1 MDFDIADAISA
12 ISAAPDPKTC
22 SRLFLKAIAA
32 FKINMFACG
41 EVDLA
46 APERT
51 VFFAVNWPEAFRN
64 FYFETGLMRRDPI
77 LAALR
82 HRHAPFTW
90 SDLRRDGKLSMAG
103 SKAFQIAAE
112 HGWTEGLA
120 VPIPRGDQ
128 RFGLVTVAGPRHTL
142 EPGERSRLAMLSYCF
157 HQRMRNLVPK
167 HGFAFSPVGL
177 TRREIDAL
185 RLIARGATDRGVAR
199 KLGISPSTAH
209 EHLENA
215 KRKLNVSTRAEAIAV
230 AVSLAI
236 VAP

>member
-22 SRLFLKAIAA
+22 SRLFVKAIAA
-32 FKINMFACG
+32 FKINMFTCG
-41 EVDLA
+41 EVDLV

-51 VFFAVNWPEAFRN
+51 VFFAISCPEVFRKLYLDN
-64 FYFETGLMRRDPI
+64 GLMRRDPV

-82 HRHAPFTW
+82 HRQAPFTW
-90 SDLRRDGKLSMAG
+90 SDLRERKLCIAG
-103 SKAFQIAAE
+103 SKALQVAAE
-112 HGWTEGLA
+112 LGWTEGLA

-128 RFGLVTVAGPRHTL
+128 RFGLITLAGPRHAI
-142 EPGERSRLAMLSYCF
+142 EADEKSRLAMLSYCF

-167 HGFAFSPVGL
+167 HGFAFAPMGL
-177 TRREIDAL
+177 TRREIDTL

-215 KRKLNVSTRAEAIAV
+215 KRKLNVSTRAEAIAI

-236 VAP
+236 VVP

>member
-1 MDFDIADAISA
+1 MVCEIADAVSA
-12 ISAAPDPKTC
+12 ISAAPDSKAC
-22 SRLFLKAIAA
+22 SRLFVKAIAA
-32 FKINMFACG
+32 FTINMFACG

-46 APERT
+46 ALERS
-51 VFFAVNWPEAFRN
+51 VFFAIAWPEAFRKL
-64 FYFETGLMRRDPI
+64 YFDSGLMRRDPI

-82 HRHAPFTW
+82 QRHAPFTW
-90 SDLRRDGKLSMAG
+90 SDLRREGRLTIAG
-103 SKAFQIAAE
+103 SKALQVAAE

-128 RFGLVTVAGPRHTL
+128 RFGLVTLAGPRRAL
-142 EPGERSRLAMLSYCF
+142 EADERSRLTMLAYCF
-157 HQRMRNLVPK
+157 YQRMRNLVPK
-167 HGFAFSPVGL
+167 HGFAFPPLGL
-177 TRREIDAL
+177 TKREIDVL

-215 KRKLNVSTRAEAIAV
+215 KRKLNVSTRAEAIAI

-236 VAP
+236 VVP